1 MTYTENRAWNVQIWV
16 GLKENY
22 KDDCT
27 TLKAL
32 PYVKTHSIKEVERI
46 CQKFVDKE
54 KDCVTVTPTKFI
66 YTGGKEEGAIIGF
79 IQYPRFQK
87 HSKEIT
93 DRAVKLAEQLMKE
106 LNQCRVTVTTPE
118 WSIMISR

>member
-22 KDDCT
+22 QDDCT
-27 TLKAL
+27 TIKRELL
-32 PYVKTHSIKEVERI
+32 CKTHTITEVERI
-46 CQKFVDKE
+46 CQNFVDKE

-66 YTGGKEEGAIIGF
+66 YTGGIEEGVVVGF
-79 IQYPRFQK
+79 IQYPRFPM

-93 DRAVKLAEQLMKE
+93 DRAVKLAEELMKE

-118 WSIMISR
+118 WSIMISK